1 MKTLDIYG
9 EDSEYAGFE
18 WDRNSLMK
26 VICLKFSSKEGDP
39 DPKDTF
45 RAFLSEEDSKNE
57 FEGESE
63 ELNESMVRFCDRL
76 IRG

>member
-1 MKTLDIYG
+1 
-9 EDSEYAGFE
+9 
-18 WDRNSLMK
+18 MK
-26 VICLKFSSKEGDP
+26 VICLKFNSKDNP

-45 RAFLSEEDSKNE
+45 KDFLSEEANKNE

>member
-1 MKTLDIYG
+1 MKT
-9 EDSEYAGFE
+9 
-18 WDRNSLMK
+18 
-26 VICLKFSSKEGDP
+26 ICLKFSSKEGDP

-45 RAFLSEEDSKNE
+45 KDFMSEEDSKNE

-76 IRG
+76 VRG